1 MVEQRVARGAAA
13 ALSNR
18 PSISAKR
25 CIDTRRSRVDSR
37 SLPRQLSLSMPV
49 PLLDLRAQHATIRD
63 EVVSAMMK
71 VVEDQAFIL
80 GSPVGKLEAEV
91 AALSRTRFAI
101 GCANGTDAIVLAMR
115 ALDIGRGDEVITTPF
130 TFFATGGTIHNVGA
144 KPVFVDIDPVTY
156 NIDPDAVAAA
166 VTSRTKAVIPVD
178 LFGQMAALERV
189 SMAARGLPVIEDAAQ
204 SIGAR
209 RAIDG
214 EWRMAGEI
222 ATIGTLS
229 FFPSKNLGAWG
240 DGGMT
245 VTQDERLAQRML
257 KLRTHGGLKTYF
269 HEEVGYNSRLD
280 ALQAAVLS
288 AKLPHLAHWSQRRRE
303 NAGYYTA
310 ALADI
315 DAVVTP
321 TVTRENESIFNQY
334 TIRITSGRRDALQQH
349 LKNKGIGTSI
359 YYPLPLHLQ
368 PCFAY
373 LGYQEGQLPEAERA
387 SREVLSLPVYPELT
401 RAQLD
406 EVVGAIRE
414 FFA

>member
-1 MVEQRVARGAAA
+1 MA
-13 ALSNR
+13 
-18 PSISAKR
+18 
-25 CIDTRRSRVDSR
+25 
-37 SLPRQLSLSMPV
+37 V
-49 PLLDLRAQHATIRD
+49 PLLDLKAQHGTIRD
-63 EVVSAMMK
+63 EVVSAMMR

-80 GSPVGKLEAEV
+80 GSPVGKLECEV
-91 AALSRTRFAI
+91 AGLSRTKFAI

-130 TFFATGGTIHNVGA
+130 TFFATGGTIHNIGA
-144 KPVFVDIDPVTY
+144 KPVFVDIDPVTF

-178 LFGQMAALERV
+178 LFGQMAAIERV
-189 SMAARGLPVIEDAAQ
+189 AMAARGLPVIEDAAQ

-214 EWRMAGEI
+214 EWRMAGEV

-257 KLRTHGGLKTYF
+257 KLRTHGGLKTYY

-303 NAGYYTA
+303 NAAYYTSA
-310 ALADI
+310 FSGLSDVATP
-315 DAVVTP
+315 VVAP
-321 TVTRENESIFNQY
+321 ENESIFNQY
-334 TIRITSGRRDALQQH
+334 TIRIRGGRRDAFQQH

-373 LGYQEGQLPEAERA
+373 LGYKEGQLPESEKA
-387 SREVLSLPVYPELT
+387 SKEVISLPIYPELT

-406 EVVGAIRE
+406 EVVAAVRE